1 VNSGSLAIVPNWNWQ
16 RSFTR
21 QRRLLVATA
30 AFLVIFIFV
39 RLVSSGS
46 LSYFELSS
54 LSTNTGALALAAMG
68 ETVVFLLGGIDLSAG
83 ATLSLVNVTL
93 ASQPSDSFLS
103 QIAMVFTGLAIGGL
117 VGAFNGFFVAYM
129 RLQAVVVTLA
139 SMFIILSLSL
149 LIMPNPGGHV
159 PEGLSRF
166 FTGDLI
172 PGTFPAA
179 LAAILFALLVW
190 AAIKNSPFGTAL
202 YAVGSNE
209 GAARAS
215 GISVARTQF
224 LGYVM
229 AGFFYGAAGV
239 ILSAQTTAGDPLV
252 GRDLIIPILT
262 AVILGGTQV
271 GGGGGCLGTV
281 FAAFTLVLISDLL
294 LVLDVSSSYTPIVE
308 SAVLILA
315 VISGSIGR
323 NTPLTELI
331 ENARLVLAGMRARSL
346 PWMHFAKR
354 PLRIPHS
361 YTLRPDP
368 ELPKG
373 ALRRWFWINRETV
386 RLVLPAW
393 VLCLLVYAAIV
404 VVTHGGALSVYYFN
418 SLLTLA
424 LFLAVLGLGQGAVVL
439 TGGLDLS
446 VPYTISFTGVLLAAI
461 CNGHDAPASW
471 AIPLA
476 LAIGVGVGLIN
487 GLGIV
492 LVGIPPIVMTLAA
505 GGVMQGAGLLYTGG
519 MPTGSA
525 PPVLRWIFN
534 GHIFGFAPAIWFLV
548 AFAIVATLLLHRTTF
563 GRNVLAVG
571 NSVRVARLAGTRV
584 DLIVLGVYVLS
595 GFCSSLV
602 GVLMTGFSGI
612 SFLSMGVPYLLP
624 AIAAVLLGGSLAT
637 GGRGHFLGIVGG
649 ALLLTA
655 VGTLV
660 SGAQLPIAV
669 RDIVYGVV
677 VLGAVLSLRERTE

>member
-1 VNSGSLAIVPNWNWQ
+1 VSISAIATVPSWNWRRQ
-16 RSFTR
+16 FAR
-21 QRRLLVATA
+21 QRRLLVAIT

-46 LSYFELSS
+46 LSYFDLSS

-68 ETVVFLLGGIDLSAG
+68 ETIVFLLGGIDLSAG

-93 ASQPSDSFLS
+93 ASQTGDSFFS
-103 QIAMVFTGLAIGGL
+103 QVAMVFTGLAIGGL

-159 PEGLSRF
+159 PGGLSKF

-172 PGTFPAA
+172 PGMFPAA
-179 LAAILFALLVW
+179 LAAILFALLIW

-202 YAVGSNE
+202 YAVGGDE
-209 GAARAS
+209 AAARAS
-215 GISVARTQF
+215 GVSVAWTLF
-224 LGYVM
+224 LGYLM
-229 AGFFYGAAGV
+229 AGFYYGAAGV
-239 ILSAQTTAGDPLV
+239 VLSAQTAAGDPLV

-262 AVILGGTQV
+262 AVILGGSQV

-281 FAAFTLVLISDLL
+281 FAAFTIVLISDLL

-308 SAVLILA
+308 SLVLILA
-315 VISGSIGR
+315 VVSGLIGR
-323 NTPLTELI
+323 NTPLAEHI
-331 ENARLVLAGMRARSL
+331 GNARLILAGIRTRSL
-346 PWMHFAKR
+346 PDMHRR
-354 PLRIPHS
+354 PLRIISS

-373 ALRRWFWINRETV
+373 SLRRWLWVNRDTV

-393 VLCLLVYAAIV
+393 ILCLLVYAAVV
-404 VVTHGGALSVYYFN
+404 VVTHGGALSAYYFN
-418 SLLTLA
+418 SVLTLG

-471 AIPLA
+471 AVPLA
-476 LAIGVGVGLIN
+476 LAIGIGVGLIN

-492 LVGIPPIVMTLAA
+492 LIGIPAIVMTLAV

-525 PPVLRWIFN
+525 PPMLRWIFN
-534 GHIFGFAPAIWFLV
+534 GHVFGFAPAVWFLL
-548 AFAIVATLLLHRTTF
+548 AFAVVATLLLHRTTF

-571 NSVRVARLAGTRV
+571 NSVRVARLSGTRV
-584 DLIVLGVYVLS
+584 DLILFSVYVLS
-595 GFCSSLV
+595 GFCSALV

-624 AIAAVLLGGSLAT
+624 AIAAVLVGGSLAT
-637 GGRGHFLGIVGG
+637 GGRGHFLGILGG

>member
-1 VNSGSLAIVPNWNWQ
+1 
-16 RSFTR
+16 
-21 QRRLLVATA
+21 
-30 AFLVIFIFV
+30 
-39 RLVSSGS
+39 
-46 LSYFELSS
+46 
-54 LSTNTGALALAAMG
+54 M
-68 ETVVFLLGGIDLSAG
+68 
-83 ATLSLVNVTL
+83 
-93 ASQPSDSFLS
+93 
-103 QIAMVFTGLAIGGL
+103 
-117 VGAFNGFFVAYM
+117 
-129 RLQAVVVTLA
+129 
-139 SMFIILSLSL
+139 
-149 LIMPNPGGHV
+149 
-159 PEGLSRF
+159 
-166 FTGDLI
+166 
-172 PGTFPAA
+172 
-179 LAAILFALLVW
+179 
-190 AAIKNSPFGTAL
+190 
-202 YAVGSNE
+202 
-209 GAARAS
+209 
-215 GISVARTQF
+215 ARTQF

-229 AGFFYGAAGV
+229 AGLFYGAAGV
-239 ILSAQTTAGDPLV
+239 ILSAQTAAGDPLV

-308 SAVLILA
+308 STVLILA

-323 NTPLTELI
+323 NTSLTEHI

-346 PWMHFAKR
+346 PCDAFSPSGRFESHQ
-354 PLRIPHS
+354 L

-373 ALRRWFWINRETV
+373 ALRSWFWVNRETV
-386 RLVLPAW
+386 RLVSPAW

-404 VVTHGGALSVYYFN
+404 VVTHGSALSVYYFN
-418 SLLTLA
+418 SVLTLA

-525 PPVLRWIFN
+525 PPVLRWIYN
-534 GHIFGFAPAIWFLV
+534 GHLFGFAPAVWFLL

-624 AIAAVLLGGSLAT
+624 AIAAVLVGGSLAT
-637 GGRGHFLGIVGG
+637 GGRGHFLGILGG

-655 VGTLV
+655 VGTWCPAR
-660 SGAQLPIAV
+660 SYRSPSATSFTAS
-669 RDIVYGVV
+669 
-677 VLGAVLSLRERTE
+677 LSSAPC

>member
-1 VNSGSLAIVPNWNWQ
+1 VSISSDSTAAQWNW
-16 RSFTR
+16 RRLFAR
-21 QRRLLVATA
+21 KRRLLVAITA
-30 AFLVIFIFV
+30 FIVIFV
-39 RLVSSGS
+39 LVQLVSPGS
-46 LSYFELSS
+46 FSYFQLSS

-68 ETVVFLLGGIDLSAG
+68 ETVVFLLGGVDLSAG

-93 ASQPSDSFLS
+93 ASQTGDSFLT
-103 QIAMVFTGLAIGGL
+103 QVAMAFSGIAIGGL

-139 SMFIILSLSL
+139 SMFIMLSLSL
-149 LIMPNPGGHV
+149 LIMPNPSGHV
-159 PEGLSRF
+159 PEGLSKF
-166 FTGDLI
+166 FTGDLV
-172 PGTFPAA
+172 PGMFPAA
-179 LAAILFALLVW
+179 LAAILLALLVW
-190 AAIKNSPFGTAL
+190 AIIKNSPFGTAL
-202 YAVGSNE
+202 YAAGGNE
-209 GAARAS
+209 QAARAS
-215 GISVARTQF
+215 GISVAWTQF
-224 LGYVM
+224 LGYVL
-229 AGFFYGAAGV
+229 AGLFYGAAGV
-239 ILSAQTTAGDPLV
+239 ILSAQTAAGDPLV
-252 GRDLIIPILT
+252 GRDLIIPILI
-262 AVILGGTQV
+262 AVILGGSQI

-323 NTPLTELI
+323 NTVLAEHVGR
-331 ENARLVLAGMRARSL
+331 ARLALAGMRAGSL
-346 PWMHFAKR
+346 PPALSAKHSLRR
-354 PLRIPHS
+354 PS
-361 YTLRPDP
+361 AYTLRPDP

-373 ALRRWFWINRETV
+373 ALHRWLWVNGEAA

-393 VLCLLVYAAIV
+393 VLCILVYAIIV
-404 VVTHGGALSVYYFN
+404 VVTHGGALSTHYFN
-418 SLLTLA
+418 SVLTLT
-424 LFLAVLGLGQGAVVL
+424 LFLVVLGLGQGAVVL

-446 VPYTISFTGVLLAAI
+446 VPYTIAFTGVVLAAI

-476 LAIGVGVGLIN
+476 LAIGIGVGLIN

-492 LVGIPPIVMTLAA
+492 LIGIPPIVMTLAI
-505 GGVMQGAGLLYTGG
+505 GGVMQGAGLIYTGG

-525 PPVLRWIFN
+525 PPLLRWIYN
-534 GHIFGFAPAIWFLV
+534 GHLFGFTPAVWFLL
-548 AFAIVATLLLHRTTF
+548 AFAIAATLLLHRTTF

-571 NSVRVARLAGTRV
+571 NSARVARLSGTRV
-584 DLIVLGVYVLS
+584 DLILIGVYVLS
-595 GFCSSLV
+595 GFCSALV

-624 AIAAVLLGGSLAT
+624 SIAVVLVGGSLAT
-637 GGRGHFLGIVGG
+637 GGRGHYLGILGG

-677 VLGAVLSLRERTE
+677 VLGAVLSLRERIE